1 MQRGRREQ
9 SHGSNRSSMPNT
21 SVSVWPKV
29 QVTAHSQRSG
39 SHRQTLEGNT
49 EVVVV
54 RFSWENHDVR
64 FFRNNGSH
72 ISGCI
77 SCYYPTLRTSP
88 LPRPHSVFTHQ
99 EVKPHSVLPLKPVD
113 LQSGPYRIILVS
125 GKGGCSRRIDQNL
138 LARRLITAF
147 PKKKKKFLKAEK
159 LARGQ
164 HRPHCSQHYHSSRE
178 AWIFLFYFLPFGKEK
193 KLFLDCYDPQ
203 TGFLW
208 GTSERQIWA
217 RWSRVQ
223 FCCLLVNY
231 SDTKTCFFLLWHA
244 NTWEAETVEKV
255 VREVLS
261 GCLIVTQ
268 QRASS
273 CVSVSHRGRTRA
285 ITMTTPNPSDH
296 RRAAA
301 GAGMAWH

>member
-9 SHGSNRSSMPNT
+9 SHSSNRSSLPNT

-54 RFSWENHDVR
+54 RFSSENHDVR

-77 SCYYPTLRTSP
+77 SCYYPTLHTSP

-147 PKKKKKFLKAEK
+147 PKKKKNSWKQKSLPEVNIGHTAHNIIILPEK
-159 LARGQ
+159 LG
-164 HRPHCSQHYHSSRE
+164 
-178 AWIFLFYFLPFGKEK
+178 FFYFIF
-193 KLFLDCYDPQ
+193 FS
-203 TGFLW
+203 
-208 GTSERQIWA
+208 SERRRNSSWIVMTLKLDFFEEHQKGE
-217 RWSRVQ
+217 
-223 FCCLLVNY
+223 FGLVGHGCN
-231 SDTKTCFFLLWHA
+231 SAVCSLTTAIPRHVFFLLWHA

-261 GCLIVTQ
+261 GCSIVTQ

-285 ITMTTPNPSDH
+285 VTMTTPNPSDH